1 MDARIERQNQISARI
16 VRRKRGREEHGA
28 IASQDAVFDL
38 VQGQC
43 ELERTELDLVG
54 AAIKKTWELE
64 HRILNLRPECRLQ
77 GQGVVQVDPEGP
89 RLELILRNLKACRL
103 EIGFIVG
110 CANLCQPG
118 FTRDDPCRIRVQ
130 NLALWTGQQRPDQQ
144 QIRFEI
150 LEHEKTHLL
159 PNDLTGHRTCVQHRF
174 RTALLFTVLLTSLAF
189 SSPASDLTSQFQRY
203 LSRYYVEP
211 AKLDLTAI
219 RTQLERALKT
229 NCTDNDCAAQKLHE
243 TLRSITREFPD
254 GVSSFRTPEEVARL
268 QLEQGG
274 DASQDTRYDLGW
286 EVRRDSKNRDVVVR
300 LLEGGPAALAGV
312 QVGDVIENVSHG
324 SKAGA
329 LRDVPFTNSSAAG
342 LNILRRDQ
350 RLNLYVTPITG
361 TITTMLQPSAKLL
374 TVRNAKVL
382 YLRVPSFRSIG
393 TAQRLHDAISKFS
406 SQNPAALVLDL
417 RYNSGGF
424 LDEAMLFLSAL
435 TEGDVLQLKSRQAT
449 QTYAVQDGTLEV
461 DAPDSNS
468 GTARTVTLDR
478 YTRFDG
484 PTFALVNA
492 STSSSA
498 EILVALLA
506 HDHIARVI
514 GEPTRGLAAYAVLP
528 LRLSDGSELRLA
540 SVRNHFPDDEP
551 FTKNLIP
558 DRPVPDDL
566 NALTEGRDVMLEEV
580 MTELEATLQPTG
592 ARH

>member
-1 MDARIERQNQISARI
+1 LSAPYANGLL
-16 VRRKRGREEHGA
+16 KN
-28 IASQDAVFDL
+28 ASYAF
-38 VQGQC
+38 
-43 ELERTELDLVG
+43 
-54 AAIKKTWELE
+54 A
-64 HRILNLRPECRLQ
+64 
-77 GQGVVQVDPEGP
+77 
-89 RLELILRNLKACRL
+89 
-103 EIGFIVG
+103 F
-110 CANLCQPG
+110 
-118 FTRDDPCRIRVQ
+118 
-130 NLALWTGQQRPDQQ
+130 
-144 QIRFEI
+144 
-150 LEHEKTHLL
+150 
-159 PNDLTGHRTCVQHRF
+159 
-174 RTALLFTVLLTSLAF
+174 ALLFTSLAL
-189 SSPASDLTSQFQRY
+189 SSPASDLTAQFHSY
-203 LSRYYVEP
+203 LARYYVEP
-211 AKLDLTAI
+211 AKLDFVAI
-219 RTQLERALKT
+219 QAQLERALKT

-286 EVRRDSKNRDVVVR
+286 DVRRDSKNRDVVVR

-312 QVGDVIENVSHG
+312 QVGDVIEEVSHG

-342 LNILRRDQ
+342 LKILRRGQ
-350 RLNLYVTPITG
+350 RLNVYVTPVTG

-393 TAQRLHDAISKFS
+393 TAQRLHDLISKFS

-449 QTYAVQDGTLEV
+449 QTYTVQDGTLEV
-461 DAPDSNS
+461 DEP
-468 GTARTVTLDR
+468 ARTVTLDR
-478 YTRFDG
+478 FTRFDG
-484 PTFALVNA
+484 PIFALVNA

-498 EILVALLA
+498 EILVALLV

-528 LRLSDGSELRLA
+528 LRMTDGSELRLA
-540 SVRNHFPDDEP
+540 SVQNFFADDEVLA
-551 FTKNLIP
+551 KNVTPNRL
-558 DRPVPDDL
+558 VNDDL
-566 NALTEGRDVMLEEV
+566 IALTEGKDVMLEEV
-580 MTELEATLQPTG
+580 ATELEATLQPTG
-592 ARH
+592 MRR

>member
-1 MDARIERQNQISARI
+1 
-16 VRRKRGREEHGA
+16 
-28 IASQDAVFDL
+28 
-38 VQGQC
+38 
-43 ELERTELDLVG
+43 
-54 AAIKKTWELE
+54 
-64 HRILNLRPECRLQ
+64 
-77 GQGVVQVDPEGP
+77 
-89 RLELILRNLKACRL
+89 
-103 EIGFIVG
+103 
-110 CANLCQPG
+110 
-118 FTRDDPCRIRVQ
+118 
-130 NLALWTGQQRPDQQ
+130 
-144 QIRFEI
+144 
-150 LEHEKTHLL
+150 
-159 PNDLTGHRTCVQHRF
+159 VQHRF
-174 RTALLFTVLLTSLAF
+174 RITLLITVLLTSLAF

-211 AKLDLTAI
+211 SNLDFVAI

-286 EVRRDSKNRDVVVR
+286 DVRRDSKNHDVVVR

-312 QVGDVIENVSHG
+312 QVGDVIEEASHG

-342 LNILRRDQ
+342 LKIVRRGE
-350 RLNLYVTPITG
+350 RLNVYVTPVTG

-393 TAQRLHDAISKFS
+393 TAQRLHDLISKSS

-449 QTYAVQDGTLEV
+449 QTYSVRNGTLEV
-461 DAPDSNS
+461 NLPF
-468 GTARTVTLDR
+468 RTVTLDR

-484 PTFALVNA
+484 PIFALVNA
-492 STSSSA
+492 NTSSSA

-506 HDHIARVI
+506 HENLARVI
-514 GEPTRGLAAYAVLP
+514 GEPTRGLSAYAVLP
-528 LRLSDGSELRLA
+528 LRFPDGSELRLA
-540 SVRNHFPDDEP
+540 SVRNYFADDEALE
-551 FTKNLIP
+551 KSVIP
-558 DRPVPDDL
+558 DRPVSDDL
-566 NALTEGRDVMLEEV
+566 NALTEGKDVMLEEV

>member
-1 MDARIERQNQISARI
+1 LL
-16 VRRKRGREEHGA
+16 
-28 IASQDAVFDL
+28 IA
-38 VQGQC
+38 
-43 ELERTELDLVG
+43 T
-54 AAIKKTWELE
+54 
-64 HRILNLRPECRLQ
+64 
-77 GQGVVQVDPEGP
+77 
-89 RLELILRNLKACRL
+89 
-103 EIGFIVG
+103 
-110 CANLCQPG
+110 
-118 FTRDDPCRIRVQ
+118 
-130 NLALWTGQQRPDQQ
+130 
-144 QIRFEI
+144 
-150 LEHEKTHLL
+150 
-159 PNDLTGHRTCVQHRF
+159 
-174 RTALLFTVLLTSLAF
+174 LLTSFAL
-189 SSPASDLTSQFQRY
+189 SSPASDLATQYQVLLTRH
-203 LSRYYVEP
+203 YVELS
-211 AKLDLTAI
+211 KLDFAAI
-219 RTQLERALKT
+219 RAQLERALKT
-229 NCTDNDCAAQKLHE
+229 NCTNEDCAAQKLHD
-243 TLRSITREFPD
+243 TLRAITRELPD

-274 DASQDTRYDLGW
+274 DASQDSRYDLGW
-286 EVRRDSKNRDVVVR
+286 DVRRDQKNRDVVVR

-342 LNILRRDQ
+342 LNILRRQQ

-382 YLRVPSFRSIG
+382 FLQVPSFRSIG

-406 SQNPAALVLDL
+406 SQNPVALVLDL

-435 TEGDVLQLKSRQAT
+435 TDGDVLRLKSRQAT
-449 QTYAVQDGTLEV
+449 QTYSVRNGTLEV
-461 DAPDSNS
+461 NLPF
-468 GTARTVTLDR
+468 RTVTLDR
-478 YTRFDG
+478 YTRFNG
-484 PTFALVNA
+484 PIFALVNA

-506 HDHIARVI
+506 RDHIARVV

-528 LRLSDGSELRLA
+528 LRLTDGSELRLA

-551 FTKNLIP
+551 FAKNVTP

-566 NALTEGRDVMLEEV
+566 NALIEGKDAMLEEV